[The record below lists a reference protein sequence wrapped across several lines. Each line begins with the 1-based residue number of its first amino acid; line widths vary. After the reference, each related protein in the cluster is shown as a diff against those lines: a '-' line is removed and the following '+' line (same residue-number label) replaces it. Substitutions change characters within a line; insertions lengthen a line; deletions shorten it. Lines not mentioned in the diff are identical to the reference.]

1 MGKWL
6 LPVAGPLCLL
16 AVLTACED
24 DFGEKESQSGV
35 LTVRVTVPE
44 GWTSGMPADDSR
56 PDSRCVSVDAADTE
70 SGTPLYVHT
79 IESDNAV
86 SAPVSRGSLESSIS
100 NFSMSAICYTGTY
113 NETWTPDFAYDL
125 AFTVNGSTAS
135 GSEKLLWPAGGKVR
149 FFAFAAGGTGS
160 RPFTLSGASEKGT
173 PKITYTVP
181 GDFDSQHDLMAACTD
196 ATSSPVE
203 LNFRHILT
211 AVQIVTAKDMIP
223 GTITGVTLSGVAA
236 AGTYTPDPAG
246 GVWEPGDT
254 ASFTVTRDVTVASGY
269 TQPEGSP
276 DLAGDGTKP
285 VEVTGDTTKIA
296 MLMIPQTLGEKA
308 ELKITFRE
316 AMSGKEFLLTAGLN
330 GKEWPAGKKVIYS
343 ISPSS
348 MHITPCVE
356 FSKKQD
362 DVLPYSGVWYDVV
375 VKSYA
380 RVTKTGGS
388 TYYMKLPP
396 PDIDYSFTDGTK
408 GTSAPLTSG
417 GEAFVYAGSS
427 DIYTDLKDVRPDTC
441 MYVLSAQSD
450 FVDLRRAFA
459 TAGADI
465 DKFNG
470 SADGPLSLLRSK
482 SNNESA
488 NCYMLDEPG
497 YYKFPVVYGNA
508 YRGGT
513 TPNSAAYTIEN
524 ATTKNAMLYYP
535 DYKGNPISGYAIA
548 GINPAT
554 CDAVLAWQDSPD
566 LVDDVRLVS
575 DATDAGLNWVVFRV
589 RRHSINQGN
598 ALIVVRDA
606 SKEIAWSWHIWV
618 TQHTKAWVD
627 GSDCRDVES
636 IYGES
641 GSFKFTGKTYG
652 LTSVNLGYCDP
663 HEGNAERKFT
673 FRFKVRVNDN
683 TTAEVTDYICTNGS
697 SADAQSAFTQ
707 AEFKGSLGGDNPYW
721 QWGRSAPTPGGI
733 YNASTPKY
741 YFKSSDYSE
750 LNMENKPLFNI
761 YDDGTR
767 CYALT
772 RNTPGTSDTE
782 YGDEK
787 GCTVPWAISHPHVF
801 VMSKYSLTGKPY
813 REHWHTLET
822 VPYAP
827 SGNMSQMWNPEA
839 RTTDS
844 NDMQTIE
851 GAVSKS
857 VYDPCPA
864 GYLVPPAA
872 AFSAFAYPGTYKL
885 HNLYGA
891 TTGPAGYAPAITAL
905 SPADGYSW
913 TVTAGGN
920 QFKFPATGVRDK
932 SPRDTEFKG
941 ISLSSS
947 RAGYVADKYGFWE
960 QTFPAFRILTYLSS
974 STISP
979 HTVQGGGRQV
989 AIFYIDNRHS
999 TNTSGNRV
1007 SNTSLTCMTAF
1018 SAKPAMG
1025 SFCLSSNSYGFVVRP
1040 MREKESY

>member
-6 LPVAGPLCLL
+6 LPVAGPLFLL

-35 LTVRVTVPE
+35 LTVMVTVPE

-308 ELKITFRE
+308 ELRITFRE

-330 GKEWPAGKKVIYS
+330 GKEWPVGKKVIYS

-380 RVTKTGGS
+380 KVTKTGGS

-408 GTSAPLTSG
+408 GTSAPLTSD

-427 DIYTDLKDVRPDTC
+427 DIYTDLKDVDPDTC

-450 FVDLRRAFA
+450 FKDLRRAFA

-508 YRGGT
+508 YREGT
-513 TPNSAAYTIEN
+513 TPNSSAYTIED

-548 GINPAT
+548 GISPAT

-575 DATDAGLNWVVFRV
+575 DATGAGLNWVVFRV

-606 SKEIAWSWHIWV
+606 SKEIVWSWHIWV
-618 TQHTKAWVD
+618 SQHTKDWVD
-627 GSDCRDVES
+627 GTDCRDVES
-636 IYGES
+636 ISGKS
-641 GSFKFTGKTYG
+641 GSFKLTGKFYG
-652 LTSVNLGYCDP
+652 LTSVNLGY
-663 HEGNAERKFT
+663 
-673 FRFKVRVNDN
+673 
-683 TTAEVTDYICTNGS
+683 
-697 SADAQSAFTQ
+697 
-707 AEFKGSLGGDNPYW
+707 
-721 QWGRSAPTPGGI
+721 
-733 YNASTPKY
+733 
-741 YFKSSDYSE
+741 
-750 LNMENKPLFNI
+750 
-761 YDDGTR
+761 
-767 CYALT
+767 
-772 RNTPGTSDTE
+772 
-782 YGDEK
+782 
-787 GCTVPWAISHPHVF
+787 
-801 VMSKYSLTGKPY
+801 
-813 REHWHTLET
+813 
-822 VPYAP
+822 
-827 SGNMSQMWNPEA
+827 
-839 RTTDS
+839 
-844 NDMQTIE
+844 
-851 GAVSKS
+851 
-857 VYDPCPA
+857 
-864 GYLVPPAA
+864 
-872 AFSAFAYPGTYKL
+872 
-885 HNLYGA
+885 
-891 TTGPAGYAPAITAL
+891 
-905 SPADGYSW
+905 
-913 TVTAGGN
+913 
-920 QFKFPATGVRDK
+920 
-932 SPRDTEFKG
+932 
-941 ISLSSS
+941 
-947 RAGYVADKYGFWE
+947 
-960 QTFPAFRILTYLSS
+960 
-974 STISP
+974 
-979 HTVQGGGRQV
+979 
-989 AIFYIDNRHS
+989 
-999 TNTSGNRV
+999 
-1007 SNTSLTCMTAF
+1007 
-1018 SAKPAMG
+1018 
-1025 SFCLSSNSYGFVVRP
+1025 
-1040 MREKESY
+1040 